1 MPVSNSALNKFTKDT
16 PELMKR
22 RAEMELVYNEFNDK
36 RTQVIKR
43 LFNEVSLYNE
53 LFDKNKTMGNTII
66 EFSLGKELS
75 AFKDSIDKAKT
86 KLEEKE
92 NRPFDDV
99 IGSYSKVI
107 NAVNAYINSTGSKT
121 GNIKGLT
128 DEIQQMAPKIY
139 ELFLEGITKFAQ
151 IVDEDETD
159 EQDYPKNNDLIP
171 LWALFEKLQS
181 GYAEGQELFGKNMAS
196 SLALSESEKARLL
209 RIIKDFKNYAGFASS
224 STGENVATQ
233 YLGRDNIDFV
243 PSTITTPAYTPLP
256 SAPPSGT
263 TTPLNPNRIRLEEI
277 DKRINVLEE
286 ERNKANQ
293 DNNIEEVRRING
305 EIYSLMEEYRTLLGS
320 GRKKGGRIPA
330 KHNKFLQR
338 TMELIKDYPGFP
350 YFVPPS
356 KPHVKSVNPRSRVNN
371 RTEGNG
377 KKAKTK
383 GKPKYNKI

>member
-86 KLEEKE
+86 KLEEKQSK
-92 NRPFDDV
+92 PFDDV

-107 NAVNAYINSTGSKT
+107 NAVNAYINSTGSKA

-128 DEIQQMAPKIY
+128 DEIQQMAPKLY

-151 IVDEDETD
+151 DSEE
-159 EQDYPKNNDLIP
+159 DYPKNNELIP

-181 GYAEGQELFGKNMAS
+181 GYAEGQEFFGKNMAS

-209 RIIKDFKNYAGFASS
+209 RIIKDFKNYSLGIS

-233 YLGRDNIDFV
+233 YLGNEGIEQM
-243 PSTITTPAYTPLP
+243 PSTVTTPAYTPLP

-277 DKRINVLEE
+277 NKRINVLEE

-305 EIYSLMEEYRTLLGS
+305 EIYSLMEEYRTLMGS

>member
-86 KLEEKE
+86 KLEEKQS
-92 NRPFDDV
+92 RPFDDV

-107 NAVNAYINSTGSKT
+107 NAVNAYINSTGSKA

-128 DEIQQMAPKIY
+128 DEIQQMAPKLY

-151 IVDEDETD
+151 NFDPEKNE

-181 GYAEGQELFGKNMAS
+181 GYAEGQEFFGKNMAS

-209 RIIKDFKNYAGFASS
+209 RIIKDFKNYSLGMS

-233 YLGRDNIDFV
+233 YLGNEGIQQV

-263 TTPLNPNRIRLEEI
+263 TTPLNPNRIRIDEI
-277 DKRINVLEE
+277 NKRIDVLEE
-286 ERNKANQ
+286 ERKKANQ
-293 DNNIEEVRRING
+293 DKNMEEVRKING
-305 EIYSLMEEYRTLLGS
+305 EIYSLMEEYRTLMGS

-330 KHNKFLQR
+330 KYNKFYER